1 MLELVPRSMPP
12 FVWVKVV
19 FARYLFQ
26 NLWYQKSVLAVL
38 VSFASNMVQELL
50 DVDVMQTVASVFM
63 SVRILFCINFLEQDV
78 A

>member
-1 MLELVPRSMPP
+1 MLELVSRSMPP

-26 NLWYQKSVLAVL
+26 NLWYQKSILAML
-38 VSFASNMVQELL
+38 VSFTSHMVQELL
-50 DVDVMQTVASVFM
+50 DVDVMQTVASVLM
-63 SVRILFCINFLEQDV
+63 SVRFLFCINFLEQDV

>member
-1 MLELVPRSMPP
+1 MLELVSRSMPP

-26 NLWYQKSVLAVL
+26 NLWYQKSILAVL

-50 DVDVMQTVASVFM
+50 DVDVMQTVASVLM